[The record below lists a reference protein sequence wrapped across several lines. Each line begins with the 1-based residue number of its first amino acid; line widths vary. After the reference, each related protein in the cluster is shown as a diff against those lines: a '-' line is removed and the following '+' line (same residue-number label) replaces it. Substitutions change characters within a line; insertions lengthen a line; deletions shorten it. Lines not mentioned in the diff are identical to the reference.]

1 MERISEDIIVDWLK
15 NMGLDPKPAPD
26 QVTGAWRYSVCVPP
40 DQEQRRMLVFAIK
53 DLPRAVGV
61 ACGTLLTPEHTAA
74 LFALEPGA
82 KGQFMADLQT
92 ALTRESVEYRLERD
106 SASGDIK
113 GFDVH
118 AVRYDDGLTLDSFAG
133 TISSVSKAQFAAV
146 RCIWQHLGGSPP
158 EG

>member
-1 MERISEDIIVDWLK
+1 METISEDIIVDWLK

-26 QVTGAWRYSVCVPP
+26 PRGTWRYTICVPP
-40 DQEQRRMLVFAIK
+40 DQQQRQLVVFAIK

-61 ACGTLLTPEHTAA
+61 ACATVLSPEHNAA
-74 LFALEPGA
+74 FNALDSDA
-82 KGQFMADLQT
+82 KGQFIADLQNT
-92 ALTRESVEYRLERD
+92 LTRESVEYRLERD
-106 SASGDIK
+106 SASGHIK

-146 RCIWQHLGGSPP
+146 RFIWQRFGGSPP